1 VRPSP
6 KTATTY
12 RHILIP
18 LIIGIQIF
26 SVVSILMTVYTV
38 TQYARHIEENQFVLL
53 GSRVS
58 DELSMLTTK
67 KTFDSHPNADVIS
80 LEHDNLTA
88 VEKLISVTT
97 KIYPQAII
105 FAQRGANAKAY
116 YRGFTKQQVD
126 QIQGVLFDDVT
137 EQARA
142 HARERNLVYEQEDFN
157 GRKVVLFV
165 PRIPTLNVA
174 DYVVNQQWPLI
185 AATGFLS
192 LIAAFFIYVFLR
204 RRYIEVIHEQQ
215 RFESFAK
222 TSSDWFWET
231 DASLKTSYLSEHFV
245 DVVGTNNKT
254 VIGQPLVQFVQQS
267 GLDEQNRTAQT
278 LLSALSNREAFKS
291 LRFCLSG
298 PNGNKIWLSINGSP
312 SFDETQAFI
321 GYRGV
326 GTNVTD
332 QMSHQSELI
341 TAKLAA
347 ESANNIK
354 SDFLATMSHE
364 IRTPLNGVI
373 GMTSVL
379 MDSPLSQDQKEHVQ
393 IIQRS
398 GNLLL
403 NVINDVLDFSKLESG
418 KIELDLAPFN
428 PIQLMDTVTEVMWQ
442 QAHSK
447 GLVIASTAAVC
458 ARRNYLGDGG
468 RIRQVLLNLA
478 SNAIK
483 FTHAGGICIDIKT
496 TDTSSTE
503 SVLTISVV
511 DSGIG
516 IPIEAHERLFESFVQ
531 VDASTT
537 RRYGGTGLG
546 LAICKGLVD
555 AMGGKLGVQST
566 LGGGSCFWFEI
577 PVTKVDD
584 ATIRAGATRAYP
596 PRPEQVEGVRVLLID
611 DTAVRVVATRKTLEQ
626 SGLEIVN
633 VASVKEGFDVLCAA
647 PDGQASFDVVI
658 LDMQQSISLQRFS
671 LCRLLEYTHQIGAKL
686 IVVSPLSRL
695 EFVRRFP
702 SVKPDHLII
711 SPVLY
716 WDRLY
721 AVQSVLTE
729 EVQSGIEARDDLAW
743 KNNSQMKPPP
753 LLILLV
759 EDNAINAKVAMIML
773 QRLGHSVDTA
783 NNGREAVTA
792 YSSRDYDV
800 ILMDMQMP
808 VMDGLQ
814 ATRKIRQLEYD
825 EKRTPIIALTANA
838 LKDDVERCVAAGM
851 DAHLGKPFDL
861 EELQAVV
868 RRCTRT

>member
-1 VRPSP
+1 MKPGP

-12 RHILIP
+12 RQILVP

-26 SVVSILMTVYTV
+26 FVVSILVTVYTI
-38 TQYARHIEENQFVLL
+38 THYARHIEENQFVLL
-53 GSRVS
+53 GPRLSA
-58 DELSMLTTK
+58 ELSMLTTK
-67 KTFDSHPNADVIS
+67 KTFDSHPNADAIS
-80 LEHDNLTA
+80 LEHDNLTPA
-88 VEKLISVTT
+88 EKLISATT

-116 YRGFTKQQVD
+116 YRGFTKEQVD

-137 EQARA
+137 GQAQV
-142 HARERNLVYEQEDFN
+142 HARELNLVYEQEESN

-165 PRIPTLNVA
+165 PRIPTFNVL
-174 DYVVNQQWPLI
+174 DYVVDQQWPLM

-192 LIAAFFIYVFLR
+192 LIFALFIYLFLR
-204 RRYIEVIHEQQ
+204 KRYIEVIHEQQ

-231 DASLKTSYLSEHFV
+231 DASLKISYLSERFV
-245 DVVGTNNKT
+245 DVVGQNNKT
-254 VIGQPLVQFVQQS
+254 VIDRPLVQFVEQS
-267 GLDEQNRTAQT
+267 GLDEKNPAAVA

-291 LRFCLSG
+291 LRFCLSR
-298 PNGNKIWLSINGSP
+298 PNGNTIWLSINGSP
-312 SFDETQAFI
+312 IFDETQAFI

-326 GTNVTD
+326 GANVTD
-332 QMSHQSELI
+332 QMTYQNDLI

-379 MDSPLSQDQKEHVQ
+379 MDSPLSKDQKDHVQ

-403 NVINDVLDFSKLESG
+403 NIINDVLDFSKLESG
-418 KIELDLAPFN
+418 KIELVLAPFN
-428 PIQLMDTVTEVMWQ
+428 AIQLMDTVTEVMWR

-447 GLVIASTAAVC
+447 GLVIASTAAVS

-468 RIRQVLLNLA
+468 RIGQILLNLA
-478 SNAIK
+478 SNAVK
-483 FTHAGGICIDIKT
+483 FTHAGGICIDVKT

-531 VDASTT
+531 GDASTT

-546 LAICKGLVD
+546 LSICKGLVD

-577 PVTKVDD
+577 PVTKLDD
-584 ATIRAGATRAYP
+584 ATNRSAATRANP
-596 PRPEQVEGVRVLLID
+596 PRPDQIEGARVLLID
-611 DTAVRVVATRKTLEQ
+611 DTAVRAVATTKTLEQ
-626 SGLEIVN
+626 AGLEIVN
-633 VASVKEGFDVLCAA
+633 VANVQESCDLLHAA
-647 PDGQASFDVVI
+647 PQGQVPFDVVI
-658 LDMQQSISLQRFS
+658 LDMKESISLQRFS
-671 LCRLLEYTHQIGAKL
+671 LSRLLKYTHQMGTKL

-695 EFVRRFP
+695 EFVHRFP
-702 SVKPDHLII
+702 SVKPDQLII

-716 WDRLY
+716 WDRLH

-729 EVQSGIEARDDLAW
+729 QVQSGNEARDELVW
-743 KNNSQMKPPP
+743 KNDSQIKPQP

-759 EDNAINAKVAMIML
+759 EDNVINAKVATIIL
-773 QRLGHSVDTA
+773 QRLGHNVDTA

-792 YSSRDYDV
+792 YSSGDYDL

-808 VMDGLQ
+808 VMDGLE
-814 ATRKIRQLEYD
+814 ATRQIRQLEDD
-825 EKRTPIIALTANA
+825 EKWTPIIALTANA

-851 DAHLGKPFDL
+851 DAHLGKPINV
-861 EELQAVV
+861 EELQAVIG
-868 RRCTRT
+868 RCTQT